1 MFWQNKKNS
10 IFSECLSILDIL
22 RKWLL
27 KDKDPSSVKFFD
39 ESGFQLPDA
48 GHRNFGF
55 SPVSDDCV
63 EVRRYLSTA
72 NLTLIFL
79 VGRI

>member
-1 MFWQNKKNS
+1 MYTLLYN
-10 IFSECLSILDIL
+10 DY
-22 RKWLL
+22 L

-79 VGRI
+79 VGFDEVKYGNG